1 MRPDEIQTPLR
12 QQRMKALAETQGWQ
26 CHYCH
31 IPLVPRGQEY
41 NYCLQIAPSD
51 RYRQSR
57 PVFLGNSYTWWL
69 LPEGMG
75 EPTLDHIIPLS
86 RGGTH
91 DIDNLVLACKSC
103 NSRRHSRHTY
113 QEYYRMTAPLRTAR
127 QQDGQP

>member
-12 QQRMKALAETQGWQ
+12 QQRMKALAEAYGWQ

-31 IPLVPRGQEY
+31 IPLVPRGQEPD
-41 NYCLQIAPSD
+41 YCQQITRAQ
-51 RYRQSR
+51 RYRQTR
-57 PVFLGNSYTWWL
+57 PVFLGNGYTWWL

-86 RGGTH
+86 FGGTH
-91 DIDNLVLACKSC
+91 DIGNLVLACKSC

-113 QEYYRMTAPLRTAR
+113 DEYYQMTAPLRANR
-127 QQDGQP
+127 LEGGR